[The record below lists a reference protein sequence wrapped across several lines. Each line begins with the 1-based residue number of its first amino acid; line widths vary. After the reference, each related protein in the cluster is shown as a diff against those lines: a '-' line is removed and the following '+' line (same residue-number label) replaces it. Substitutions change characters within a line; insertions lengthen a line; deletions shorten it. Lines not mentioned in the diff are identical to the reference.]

1 MDLQPDYHLPFAR
14 LALDQRHLSSPHL
27 KPRRARPAANL
38 LLSCPRNP
46 SPLAGE
52 GGERVKPHPSRRPER
67 GRGLEGSRLLQHPG
81 HPEHRL
87 LVEGLAEQLQPER
100 QALRRQPRRDRRT
113 EERRVGKECVSTC
126 RSRWSPFHSKK
137 KKKQQK

>member
-1 MDLQPDYHLPFAR
+1 MIRRPPRSTRTDTLFPYPTLFRSDPLGMDLQPDYHLPFAR

-87 LVEGLAEQLQPER
+87 LVEGLAEQLQIG
-100 QALRRQPRRDRRT
+100 RT
-113 EERRVGKECVSTC
+113 NV
-126 RSRWSPFHSKK
+126 
-137 KKKQQK
+137 

>member
-67 GRGLEGSRLLQHPG
+67 GRGLEGSRLLQPPG
-81 HPEHRL
+81 HPESS
-87 LVEGLAEQLQPER
+87 
-100 QALRRQPRRDRRT
+100 
-113 EERRVGKECVSTC
+113 EERRVGKECVRTC
-126 RSRWSPFHSKK
+126 RSRWSPYH
-137 KKKQQK
+137 

>member
-67 GRGLEGSRLLQHPG
+67 GRGLEGSRLLQIG
-81 HPEHRL
+81 RASCRERGCQY
-87 LVEGLAEQLQPER
+87 VEIW
-100 QALRRQPRRDRRT
+100 
-113 EERRVGKECVSTC
+113 VGAVTY
-126 RSRWSPFHSKK
+126 KK
-137 KKKQQK
+137 